1 MSDMADMSDVL
12 VYAELHEDEVTDM
25 SHQCLAMARKAAGGD
40 SNITAVVV
48 GSISSEDNLV
58 TSLASYGADTVVTAT
73 HPELAAYI
81 TGPFKK
87 ALMELNTRLSPK
99 LILLPSST
107 QGNDLASALASAMNT
122 ACVVDA
128 KDITLE
134 EGRPIAKRTEFD
146 GKVTTSFVSE
156 TGSLVAT
163 VKDGAI
169 DALKPDSTRVAEH
182 IKTALILDEIDFTCR
197 VINRELAKKTVNLKA
212 AKVIITAGA
221 GVGSKDNYKLVEEL
235 AEALGGE
242 VGATRP
248 VVDAGWAS
256 ADRQIGQTGTTVKP
270 DIYIACGVS
279 GAVQHMVGLADA
291 KNVIAI
297 NTDPK
302 APIFKFANYCI
313 NGDIKDVIPKLIDAI
328 Q

>member
-1 MSDMADMSDVL
+1 MSNIL
-12 VYAELHEDEVTDM
+12 VYAELHGGEVTDM
-25 SHQCLAMARKAAGGD
+25 SHQCLAMARKVAGGD
-40 SNITAVVV
+40 SKITAVVV
-48 GSISSEDNLV
+48 GSISHEDSFV
-58 TSLASYGADTVVTAT
+58 TSLASYGADTVETVT
-73 HPELAAYI
+73 HPELTAYI
-81 TGPFKK
+81 SGPFKK
-87 ALMELNTRLSPK
+87 ALLELNTKLSPK

-128 KDITLE
+128 KEVTLE

-146 GKVTTSFVSE
+146 GKITTSFASK
-156 TGSLVAT
+156 TDSLVAT

-169 DALKPDSTRVAEH
+169 DALEPDSTRSAEH
-182 IKTALILDEIDFTCR
+182 IKTALTLDETDFTSR

-221 GVGSKDNYKLVEEL
+221 GIGSKDNYELVEKL

-256 ADRQIGQTGTTVKP
+256 ADRQIGQTGATVKP
-270 DIYIACGVS
+270 DVYIACGVS

-297 NTDPK
+297 NTDAK
-302 APIFKFANYCI
+302 APIFKYANYCI

-328 Q
+328 K